1 MKARNI
7 PSIIVR
13 ILISAVLIFLLFYSM
28 LPAVNPKDKNFFV
41 FLILCILIF
50 LVVNFLSYTKDFLQ
64 TLGSGRGVEM
74 VRDETTGQFVFR
86 KSSGKKS
93 RVSMGKPLKYGFIA
107 IGLIIIFMTVASLLG
122 IQFFNATRYR
132 DLIVIENGDFAED
145 VAELNMSQIP
155 VVDKDTASRL
165 GSRKLG
171 EMTELVSQFEIQND
185 YTQINYNG
193 APVRVTPLRY
203 ADPIKWLFNHKE
215 GLPAY
220 LTVDMVTQE
229 TNLVWLD
236 QGMKYSPSEYFF
248 RNIYRYIR
256 FKYPTKIFETV
267 SFEID
272 DNGTPYWIAPTITYR
287 VGWWDGKD
295 VGGAVLVN
303 AVTGESQ
310 WYAKEDV
317 PQWVDQLYYADL
329 LIHQLDDNGKFQ
341 HGYLNSVFGQKDV
354 RRTTYGY
361 NYMAIND
368 DVYLYTGMSS
378 VTADESNIGFVL
390 VNCRTKETKFYTVPG
405 ATETSAMASAQGQV
419 QHLNYTA
426 TFPLLLNIS
435 DRPTYFISLKDNAG
449 LVKMYA
455 FVDVEQ
461 YQIVGTGQT
470 IDEAKSNYRKA
481 LNLEDVEVK
490 EETESAHASGTVASV
505 ASAVV
510 SGNTCYYFTLEGDP
524 NVYTAF
530 IDVNERLPFMTAGSV
545 LDFSYTE
552 EGTVRNV
559 TELTQIKNPGG
570 GADTNAAE
578 PVVENADENA
588 GENAAEHADAIADEN
603 TGENANTGE
612 DAGADPDVNT
622 EAGFSGSAGS
632 DPGETARESSD
643 HRAGETPDGNAL

>member
-1 MKARNI
+1 MKAKNI
-7 PSIIVR
+7 SSMVIR
-13 ILISAVLIFLLFYSM
+13 ILVSAVLMFLLFYSM
-28 LPAVNPKDKNFFV
+28 LPAVNLRDKNFLV

-64 TLGSGRGVEM
+64 TLGSGRGVQM
-74 VRDETTGQFVFR
+74 VKDEETGQFVFR
-86 KSSGKKS
+86 RNSGKRS
-93 RVSMGKPLKYGFIA
+93 GVSLGRPLKYGFIA
-107 IGLIIIFMTVASLLG
+107 IGLIIILMTVASLLG
-122 IQFFNATRYR
+122 LQFFNATRYR
-132 DLIVIENGDFAED
+132 DLITIEDGDFAQD

-171 EMTELVSQFEIQND
+171 EMTELVSQFEIQDD
-185 YTQINYNG
+185 YTQINYKG
-193 APVRVTPLRY
+193 SPYRVTPLRY
-203 ADPIKWLFNHKE
+203 ADPVKWLFNHKE

-229 TNLVWLD
+229 TNLVWLEN
-236 QGMKYSPSEYFF
+236 GMRYSPSEYFF

-256 FKYPTKIFETV
+256 FKYPTKMFETV

-272 DNGTPYWIAPTITYR
+272 DNGTPYWIAPTISYR
-287 VGWWDGKD
+287 IGWWDGKD
-295 VGGAVLVN
+295 IDGAVLVN
-303 AVTGESQ
+303 AVTGESE

-317 PQWVDQLYYADL
+317 PQWVDQLYYAEL
-329 LIHQLDDNGKFQ
+329 LIGQLDDNGRFQ
-341 HGYLNSVFGQKDV
+341 HGYINSVFGQKDV

-419 QHLNYTA
+419 QHLNYSA

-435 DRPTYFISLKDNAG
+435 NRPTYFLSLKDNAG

-481 LNLEDVEVK
+481 LNLEDVEVQ
-490 EETESAHASGTVASV
+490 EPVDSTEISGTVASL

-510 SGNTCYYFTLEGDP
+510 SGNTCYYFTLEGDSQ
-524 NVYTAF
+524 VYTASVD
-530 IDVNERLPFMTAGSV
+530 IHEKLPFMQPGAELS
-545 LDFSYTE
+545 FSYAE
-552 EGTVRNV
+552 DGAVRRV
-559 TELTQIKNPGG
+559 TEVHELTLPDSGEISSQTEAPE
-570 GADTNAAE
+570 ADSSQPETSEEVSQADGEAE
-578 PVVENADENA
+578 LHQGESVTETFPADE
-588 GENAAEHADAIADEN
+588 AADS
-603 TGENANTGE
+603 
-612 DAGADPDVNT
+612 
-622 EAGFSGSAGS
+622 EAGQ
-632 DPGETARESSD
+632 
-643 HRAGETPDGNAL
+643 PDEQPADGQ

>member
-1 MKARNI
+1 MKAKNI
-7 PSIIVR
+7 SSMVIR
-13 ILISAVLIFLLFYSM
+13 ILVLAVLMFLLFYSM
-28 LPAVNPKDKNFFV
+28 LPAVNLRDKNFLV

-64 TLGSGRGVEM
+64 TLGSGRGVQM
-74 VRDETTGQFVFR
+74 VKDEETGQFVFR
-86 KSSGKKS
+86 RNSGKRS
-93 RVSMGKPLKYGFIA
+93 GVSLGRPLKYGFIA
-107 IGLIIIFMTVASLLG
+107 IGLIIILMTVASLLG
-122 IQFFNATRYR
+122 LQFFNATRYR
-132 DLIVIENGDFAED
+132 DLITIEDGDFAQD

-171 EMTELVSQFEIQND
+171 EMTELVSQFEIQDD
-185 YTQINYNG
+185 YTQINYKG
-193 APVRVTPLRY
+193 SPYRVTPLRY

-229 TNLVWLD
+229 TNLVWLEN
-236 QGMKYSPSEYFF
+236 GMRYSPSEYFF

-256 FKYPTKIFETV
+256 FKYPTKMFETV

-272 DNGTPYWIAPTITYR
+272 DNGTPYWIAPTISYR
-287 VGWWDGKD
+287 IGWWDGKD
-295 VGGAVLVN
+295 IDGAVLVN
-303 AVTGESQ
+303 AVTGESE

-317 PQWVDQLYYADL
+317 PQWVDQLYYAEL
-329 LIHQLDDNGKFQ
+329 LIGQLDDNGRFQ
-341 HGYLNSVFGQKDV
+341 HGYINSVFGQKDV

-419 QHLNYTA
+419 QHLNYSA

-435 DRPTYFISLKDNAG
+435 NRPTYFLSLKDNAG

-481 LNLEDVEVK
+481 LNLEDVEVQ
-490 EETESAHASGTVASV
+490 EPVDSTEISGTVASL

-510 SGNTCYYFTLEGDP
+510 SGNTCYYFTLEGDSQ
-524 NVYTAF
+524 VYTASVD
-530 IDVNERLPFMTAGSV
+530 IHEKLPFMQPGAELS
-545 LDFSYTE
+545 FSYAE
-552 EGTVRNV
+552 DGAVRRV
-559 TELTQIKNPGG
+559 TEVHELTLPDSGEISSQTEAPE
-570 GADTNAAE
+570 ADSSQPETSEEVSQADGEAE
-578 PVVENADENA
+578 LHQGESVTETFPADE
-588 GENAAEHADAIADEN
+588 AADS
-603 TGENANTGE
+603 
-612 DAGADPDVNT
+612 
-622 EAGFSGSAGS
+622 EAGQ
-632 DPGETARESSD
+632 
-643 HRAGETPDGNAL
+643 PDEQPADGQ

>member
-1 MKARNI
+1 MKAKNI
-7 PSIIVR
+7 SSMVIR
-13 ILISAVLIFLLFYSM
+13 ILVSAVLMFLLFYSM
-28 LPAVNPKDKNFFV
+28 LPAVNLRDKNFLV

-64 TLGSGRGVEM
+64 TLGSGRGVQM
-74 VRDETTGQFVFR
+74 VKDEETGQFVFR
-86 KSSGKKS
+86 RNSGKRS
-93 RVSMGKPLKYGFIA
+93 GVSLGRPLKYGFIA
-107 IGLIIIFMTVASLLG
+107 IGLIIILMTVASLLG
-122 IQFFNATRYR
+122 LQFFNATRYR
-132 DLIVIENGDFAED
+132 DLITIEDGDFAQD

-171 EMTELVSQFEIQND
+171 EMTELVSQFEIQDD
-185 YTQINYNG
+185 YTQINYKG
-193 APVRVTPLRY
+193 SPYRVTPLRY

-229 TNLVWLD
+229 TNLVWLEN
-236 QGMKYSPSEYFF
+236 GMRYSPSEYFF

-256 FKYPTKIFETV
+256 FKYPTKMFETV

-272 DNGTPYWIAPTITYR
+272 DNGTPYWIAPTISYR
-287 VGWWDGKD
+287 IGWWDGKD
-295 VGGAVLVN
+295 IDGAVLVN
-303 AVTGESQ
+303 AVTGESE

-317 PQWVDQLYYADL
+317 PQWVDQLYYAEL
-329 LIHQLDDNGKFQ
+329 LIGQLDDNGRFQ
-341 HGYLNSVFGQKDV
+341 HGYINSVFGQKDV

-419 QHLNYTA
+419 QHLNYSA

-435 DRPTYFISLKDNAG
+435 NRPTYFLSLKDNAG

-481 LNLEDVEVK
+481 LNLEDVEVQ
-490 EETESAHASGTVASV
+490 EPVDSTEISGTVASL

-510 SGNTCYYFTLEGDP
+510 SGNTCYYFTLEGDSQ
-524 NVYTAF
+524 VYTASVD
-530 IDVNERLPFMTAGSV
+530 IHEKLPFMQPGAELS
-545 LDFSYTE
+545 FSYAE
-552 EGTVRNV
+552 DGAVRRV
-559 TELTQIKNPGG
+559 TEVHELTLPDSGDISSQTEAPE
-570 GADTNAAE
+570 ADSSQPETSEEVSQADGEAE
-578 PVVENADENA
+578 LHQGESVTETFPADE
-588 GENAAEHADAIADEN
+588 AADS
-603 TGENANTGE
+603 
-612 DAGADPDVNT
+612 
-622 EAGFSGSAGS
+622 EAGQPAGQ
-632 DPGETARESSD
+632 PA
-643 HRAGETPDGNAL
+643 DGQ

>member
-1 MKARNI
+1 MKAKNI
-7 PSIIVR
+7 SSMVIR
-13 ILISAVLIFLLFYSM
+13 ILVSAVLMFLLFYSM
-28 LPAVNPKDKNFFV
+28 LPAVNLRDKNFLV

-64 TLGSGRGVEM
+64 TLGSGRGVQM
-74 VRDETTGQFVFR
+74 VKDEETGQFVFR
-86 KSSGKKS
+86 RNSGKRS
-93 RVSMGKPLKYGFIA
+93 GVSLGRPLKYGFIA
-107 IGLIIIFMTVASLLG
+107 IGLIIILMTVASLLG
-122 IQFFNATRYR
+122 LQFFNATRYR
-132 DLIVIENGDFAED
+132 DLITIEEGDFAQD

-171 EMTELVSQFEIQND
+171 EMTELVSQFEIQDD
-185 YTQINYNG
+185 YTQINYKG
-193 APVRVTPLRY
+193 SPYRVTPLRY

-229 TNLVWLD
+229 TNLVWLEN
-236 QGMKYSPSEYFF
+236 GMRYSPSEYFF

-256 FKYPTKIFETV
+256 FKYPTKMFETV

-272 DNGTPYWIAPTITYR
+272 DNGTPYWIAPTISYR
-287 VGWWDGKD
+287 IGWWDGKD
-295 VGGAVLVN
+295 IDGAVLVN
-303 AVTGESQ
+303 AVTGESE

-317 PQWVDQLYYADL
+317 PQWVDQLYYAEL
-329 LIHQLDDNGKFQ
+329 LIGQLDDNGRFQ
-341 HGYLNSVFGQKDV
+341 HGYINSVFGQKDV

-419 QHLNYTA
+419 QHLNYSA

-435 DRPTYFISLKDNAG
+435 NRPTYFLSLKDNAG

-481 LNLEDVEVK
+481 LNLEDVEVQ
-490 EETESAHASGTVASV
+490 EPVDSTEISGTVASL

-510 SGNTCYYFTLEGDP
+510 SGNTCYYFTLEGDSQ
-524 NVYTAF
+524 VYTASVD
-530 IDVNERLPFMTAGSV
+530 IHEKLPFMQPGAELS
-545 LDFSYTE
+545 FSYAE
-552 EGTVRNV
+552 DGAVRRV
-559 TELTQIKNPGG
+559 TEVHELTLPDSGEISSQTEAPE
-570 GADTNAAE
+570 ADSSQPETSEEVSQADGEAE
-578 PVVENADENA
+578 LHQGESVTETFPADE
-588 GENAAEHADAIADEN
+588 AADS
-603 TGENANTGE
+603 
-612 DAGADPDVNT
+612 
-622 EAGFSGSAGS
+622 EAGQ
-632 DPGETARESSD
+632 
-643 HRAGETPDGNAL
+643 PDEQPADGQ

>member
-1 MKARNI
+1 MKAKNI
-7 PSIIVR
+7 SSMVIR
-13 ILISAVLIFLLFYSM
+13 ILVSAALMFLLFYSM
-28 LPAVNPKDKNFFV
+28 LPAVNLKDKNFLV

-50 LVVNFLSYTKDFLQ
+50 LVVNFLSYMKDFLQ
-64 TLGSGRGVEM
+64 TLGSGRGVQM
-74 VRDETTGQFVFR
+74 VKDEETGQFVFR
-86 KSSGKKS
+86 RNSSQKSS
-93 RVSMGKPLKYGFIA
+93 VSLGRPLKYGFIA
-107 IGLIIIFMTVASLLG
+107 IGIIIILMTAASLMGL
-122 IQFFNATRYR
+122 QFFNATRYR
-132 DLIVIENGDFAED
+132 DLVAIENGDFSQD

-185 YTQINYNG
+185 YTQINYKG
-193 APVRVTPLRY
+193 SPYRVTPLRY
-203 ADPIKWLFNHKE
+203 ADPVKWLFNHKE

-229 TNLVWLD
+229 TNLVWLEN
-236 QGMKYSPSEYFF
+236 GMRYSPSEYFF

-256 FKYPTKIFETV
+256 FKYPTKMFETV

-272 DNGTPYWIAPTITYR
+272 DSGTPYWIAPTITYR
-287 VGWWDGKD
+287 IGWWDGKD
-295 VGGAVLVN
+295 IDGAVLVN

-310 WYAKEDV
+310 WYPKEEV
-317 PQWVDQLYYADL
+317 PQWVDQLYYAEL
-329 LIHQLDDNGKFQ
+329 LIGQLDDNGRFQ
-341 HGYLNSVFGQKDV
+341 HGYINSVFGQRDV

-419 QHLNYTA
+419 QHLNYSA

-435 DRPTYFISLKDNAG
+435 NRPTYFLSLKDNAG

-470 IDEAKSNYRKA
+470 IDEAKRNYRKA
-481 LNLEDVEVK
+481 LNLEEVEVQ
-490 EETESAHASGTVASV
+490 EPADSTEITGTVASL
-505 ASAVV
+505 ANAVV
-510 SGNTCYYFTLEGDP
+510 SGNTCYYFTLEGDSQ
-524 NVYTAF
+524 VYTAF
-530 IDVNERLPFMTAGSV
+530 VDVHEKLPFMQPGAELS
-545 LDFSYTE
+545 FSYSE
-552 EGTVRNV
+552 DGAVRRV
-559 TELTQIKNPGG
+559 TEVHKLILSD
-570 GADTNAAE
+570 GASASSQPAASLEAAQAPAE
-578 PVVENADENA
+578 PALSQLESMDETFPA
-588 GENAAEHADAIADEN
+588 
-603 TGENANTGE
+603 
-612 DAGADPDVNT
+612 
-622 EAGFSGSAGS
+622 
-632 DPGETARESSD
+632 GETADAE
-643 HRAGETPDGNAL
+643 AEQTAAEQ

>member
-1 MKARNI
+1 MKAKNI
-7 PSIIVR
+7 SSMVIR
-13 ILISAVLIFLLFYSM
+13 ILVSAALMFLLFYSM
-28 LPAVNPKDKNFFV
+28 LPAVNLKDKNFLV

-50 LVVNFLSYTKDFLQ
+50 LVVNFLSYMKDFLQ
-64 TLGSGRGVEM
+64 TLGSGRGVQM
-74 VRDETTGQFVFR
+74 VKDEETGQFVFR
-86 KSSGKKS
+86 RNSSQKSS
-93 RVSMGKPLKYGFIA
+93 VSLGRPLKYGFIA
-107 IGLIIIFMTVASLLG
+107 IGIIIILMTAASLMGL
-122 IQFFNATRYR
+122 QFFNATRYR
-132 DLIVIENGDFAED
+132 DLVAIENGDFSQD

-185 YTQINYNG
+185 YTQINYKG
-193 APVRVTPLRY
+193 SPYRVTPLRY
-203 ADPIKWLFNHKE
+203 ADPVKWLFNHKE

-229 TNLVWLD
+229 TNLVWLEN
-236 QGMKYSPSEYFF
+236 GMRYSPSEYFF

-256 FKYPTKIFETV
+256 FKYPTKMFETV

-272 DNGTPYWIAPTITYR
+272 DSGTPYWIAPTITYR
-287 VGWWDGKD
+287 IGWWDGKD
-295 VGGAVLVN
+295 IDGAVLVN

-310 WYAKEDV
+310 WYSKEEV
-317 PQWVDQLYYADL
+317 PQWVDQLYYAEL
-329 LIHQLDDNGKFQ
+329 LIGQLDDNGRFQ
-341 HGYLNSVFGQKDV
+341 HGYINSVFGQRDV

-419 QHLNYTA
+419 QHLNYSA

-435 DRPTYFISLKDNAG
+435 NRPTYFLSLKDNAG

-470 IDEAKSNYRKA
+470 IDEAKRNYRKA
-481 LNLEDVEVK
+481 LNLEEVEVQ
-490 EETESAHASGTVASV
+490 EPADSTEITGTVASL
-505 ASAVV
+505 ANAVV
-510 SGNTCYYFTLEGDP
+510 SGNTCYYFTLEGDSQ
-524 NVYTAF
+524 VYTAF
-530 IDVNERLPFMTAGSV
+530 VDVHEKLPFMQPGAELS
-545 LDFSYTE
+545 FSYSE
-552 EGTVRNV
+552 DGAVRRV
-559 TELTQIKNPGG
+559 TEVHELILPD
-570 GADTNAAE
+570 GASASSQPAASLEAAQAPAE
-578 PVVENADENA
+578 PALSQPESMDETFPA
-588 GENAAEHADAIADEN
+588 
-603 TGENANTGE
+603 
-612 DAGADPDVNT
+612 
-622 EAGFSGSAGS
+622 
-632 DPGETARESSD
+632 GETADAE
-643 HRAGETPDGNAL
+643 AEQTAAEQ

>member
-1 MKARNI
+1 MKAKNI
-7 PSIIVR
+7 SSMVIR
-13 ILISAVLIFLLFYSM
+13 ILVSAVLMFLLFYSM
-28 LPAVNPKDKNFFV
+28 LPAVNLRDKNFLV

-64 TLGSGRGVEM
+64 TLGSGRGVQM
-74 VRDETTGQFVFR
+74 VKDEETGQFVFR
-86 KSSGKKS
+86 RNSGKRS
-93 RVSMGKPLKYGFIA
+93 GVSLGRPLKYGFIA
-107 IGLIIIFMTVASLLG
+107 IGLIIILMTVASLLG
-122 IQFFNATRYR
+122 LQFFNATRYR
-132 DLIVIENGDFAED
+132 DLITIEEGDFAQD

-171 EMTELVSQFEIQND
+171 EMTELVSQFEIQDD
-185 YTQINYNG
+185 YTQINYKG
-193 APVRVTPLRY
+193 SPYRVTPLRY
-203 ADPIKWLFNHKE
+203 ADPVKWLFNHKE

-229 TNLVWLD
+229 TNLVWLEN
-236 QGMKYSPSEYFF
+236 GMRYSPSEYFF

-256 FKYPTKIFETV
+256 FKYPTKMFETV

-272 DNGTPYWIAPTITYR
+272 DNGTPYWIAPTISYR
-287 VGWWDGKD
+287 IGWWDGKD
-295 VGGAVLVN
+295 IDGAVLVN
-303 AVTGESQ
+303 AVTGESE

-317 PQWVDQLYYADL
+317 PQWVDQLYYAEL
-329 LIHQLDDNGKFQ
+329 LIGQLDDNGRFQ
-341 HGYLNSVFGQKDV
+341 HGYINSVFGQKDV

-419 QHLNYTA
+419 QHLNYSA

-435 DRPTYFISLKDNAG
+435 NRPTYFLSLKDNAG

-481 LNLEDVEVK
+481 LNLEDVEVQ
-490 EETESAHASGTVASV
+490 EPVDSTEISGTVASL

-510 SGNTCYYFTLEGDP
+510 SGNTCYYFTLEGDSQ
-524 NVYTAF
+524 VYTASVD
-530 IDVNERLPFMTAGSV
+530 IHEKLPFMQPGAELS
-545 LDFSYTE
+545 FSYAE
-552 EGTVRNV
+552 DGAVRRV
-559 TELTQIKNPGG
+559 TEVHELTLPDSGEISSQTEAPE
-570 GADTNAAE
+570 ADSSQPETSEEVSQADGEAE
-578 PVVENADENA
+578 LHQGESVTETFPADE
-588 GENAAEHADAIADEN
+588 AADS
-603 TGENANTGE
+603 
-612 DAGADPDVNT
+612 
-622 EAGFSGSAGS
+622 EAGQ
-632 DPGETARESSD
+632 
-643 HRAGETPDGNAL
+643 PDEQPADGQ

>member
-1 MKARNI
+1 MKAKNI
-7 PSIIVR
+7 SSMVIR
-13 ILISAVLIFLLFYSM
+13 ILVSAVLMFLLFYSM
-28 LPAVNPKDKNFFV
+28 LPAVNLRDKNFLV

-64 TLGSGRGVEM
+64 TLGSGRGVQM
-74 VRDETTGQFVFR
+74 VKDEETGQFVFR
-86 KSSGKKS
+86 RNSGKRS
-93 RVSMGKPLKYGFIA
+93 GVSLGRPLKYGFIA
-107 IGLIIIFMTVASLLG
+107 IGLIIILMTVASLLG
-122 IQFFNATRYR
+122 LQFFNATRYR
-132 DLIVIENGDFAED
+132 DLITIEEGDFAQD

-171 EMTELVSQFEIQND
+171 EMTELVSQFEIQDD
-185 YTQINYNG
+185 YTQINYTG
-193 APVRVTPLRY
+193 SPYRVTPLRY
-203 ADPIKWLFNHKE
+203 ADPVKWLFNHKE

-229 TNLVWLD
+229 TNLVWLEN
-236 QGMKYSPSEYFF
+236 GMRYSPSEYFF

-272 DNGTPYWIAPTITYR
+272 DNGTPYWIAPTISYR
-287 VGWWDGKD
+287 IGWWDGKD
-295 VGGAVLVN
+295 IDGAVLVN
-303 AVTGESQ
+303 AVTGESE

-317 PQWVDQLYYADL
+317 PQWVDQLYYAEL
-329 LIHQLDDNGKFQ
+329 LIGQLDDNGRFQ
-341 HGYLNSVFGQKDV
+341 HGYINSVFGQKDV

-419 QHLNYTA
+419 QHLNYSA

-435 DRPTYFISLKDNAG
+435 NRPTYFLSLKDNAG

-481 LNLEDVEVK
+481 LNLEDVDVQEPVDS
-490 EETESAHASGTVASV
+490 TEISGTVASL

-510 SGNTCYYFTLEGDP
+510 SGNTCYYFTLEGDSQ
-524 NVYTAF
+524 VYTDSVD
-530 IDVNERLPFMTAGSV
+530 IHEKLPFMQPGAELS
-545 LDFSYTE
+545 FSYAE
-552 EGTVRNV
+552 DGAVRRV
-559 TELTQIKNPGG
+559 TEVHELTLPDSGEISSQTEAPE
-570 GADTNAAE
+570 ADSSQPETSEEVSQADGEAE
-578 PVVENADENA
+578 LHQGESVTETFPADE
-588 GENAAEHADAIADEN
+588 AADS
-603 TGENANTGE
+603 
-612 DAGADPDVNT
+612 
-622 EAGFSGSAGS
+622 EAGQ
-632 DPGETARESSD
+632 
-643 HRAGETPDGNAL
+643 PDEQPADGQ

>member
-1 MKARNI
+1 MKAKNI
-7 PSIIVR
+7 SSMVIR
-13 ILISAVLIFLLFYSM
+13 ILVSAALMFLLFYST
-28 LPAVNPKDKNFFV
+28 LPAVNLRDKNFLV

-64 TLGSGRGVEM
+64 TLGSGRGVQM
-74 VRDETTGQFVFR
+74 VKDEETGQFVFR
-86 KSSGKKS
+86 RNSGKRS
-93 RVSMGKPLKYGFIA
+93 GVSLGRPLKYGFIA
-107 IGLIIIFMTVASLLG
+107 IGLIIILMTVASLLG
-122 IQFFNATRYR
+122 LQFFNATRYR
-132 DLIVIENGDFAED
+132 DLITIEDGDFAQD

-171 EMTELVSQFEIQND
+171 EMTELVSQFEIQDD
-185 YTQINYNG
+185 YTQINYKG
-193 APVRVTPLRY
+193 SPYRVTPLRY

-229 TNLVWLD
+229 TNLVWLEN
-236 QGMKYSPSEYFF
+236 GMRYSPSEYFF

-256 FKYPTKIFETV
+256 FKYPTKMFETV

-272 DNGTPYWIAPTITYR
+272 DNGTPYWIAPTISYR
-287 VGWWDGKD
+287 IGWWDGKD
-295 VGGAVLVN
+295 IDGAVLVN
-303 AVTGESQ
+303 AVTGESE

-317 PQWVDQLYYADL
+317 PQWVDQLYYAEL
-329 LIHQLDDNGKFQ
+329 LIGQLDDNGRFQ
-341 HGYLNSVFGQKDV
+341 HGYINSVFGQKDV

-419 QHLNYTA
+419 QHLNYSA

-435 DRPTYFISLKDNAG
+435 NRPTYFLSLKDNAG

-481 LNLEDVEVK
+481 LNLEDVEVQ
-490 EETESAHASGTVASV
+490 ELVDSTEISGTVASL

-510 SGNTCYYFTLEGDP
+510 SGNTCYYFTLEGDSQ
-524 NVYTAF
+524 VYTASVD
-530 IDVNERLPFMTAGSV
+530 IHEKLPFMQPGAELS
-545 LDFSYTE
+545 FSYAE
-552 EGTVRNV
+552 DGAVRQV
-559 TELTQIKNPGG
+559 TEVHELTL
-570 GADTNAAE
+570 
-578 PVVENADENA
+578 
-588 GENAAEHADAIADEN
+588 
-603 TGENANTGE
+603 
-612 DAGADPDVNT
+612 PDSGDISSQT
-622 EAGFSGSAGS
+622 EAPEADSIQPETSEEVSPADSEAGQ
-632 DPGETARESSD
+632 PA
-643 HRAGETPDGNAL
+643 DGQ

>member
-1 MKARNI
+1 MKAKNI
-7 PSIIVR
+7 SSMVIR
-13 ILISAVLIFLLFYSM
+13 ILVSAALMFLLFYSM
-28 LPAVNPKDKNFFV
+28 LPAVNLRDKNFLV

-64 TLGSGRGVEM
+64 TLGSGRGVQM
-74 VRDETTGQFVFR
+74 VKDEETGQFVFR
-86 KSSGKKS
+86 RNSGKRS
-93 RVSMGKPLKYGFIA
+93 GASLGRPLKYGFIA
-107 IGLIIIFMTVASLLG
+107 IGLIIILMTVASLLG
-122 IQFFNATRYR
+122 LQFFNATRYR
-132 DLIVIENGDFAED
+132 DLITIEDGDFAQD

-171 EMTELVSQFEIQND
+171 EMTELVSQFEIQDD
-185 YTQINYNG
+185 YTQINYKG
-193 APVRVTPLRY
+193 SPYRVTPLRY

-229 TNLVWLD
+229 TNLVWLEN
-236 QGMKYSPSEYFF
+236 GMRYSPSEYFF

-256 FKYPTKIFETV
+256 FKYPTKMFETV

-272 DNGTPYWIAPTITYR
+272 DNGTPYWIAPTISYR
-287 VGWWDGKD
+287 IGWWDGKD
-295 VGGAVLVN
+295 IDGAVLVN
-303 AVTGESQ
+303 AVTGESE

-317 PQWVDQLYYADL
+317 PQWVDQLYYAEL
-329 LIHQLDDNGKFQ
+329 LIGQLDDNGRFQ
-341 HGYLNSVFGQKDV
+341 HGYINSVFGQKDV

-419 QHLNYTA
+419 QHLNYSA

-435 DRPTYFISLKDNAG
+435 NRPTYFLSLKDNAG

-481 LNLEDVEVK
+481 LNLEDVEVQ
-490 EETESAHASGTVASV
+490 ELVDSTEISGTVASL

-510 SGNTCYYFTLEGDP
+510 SGNTCYYFTLEGDSQ
-524 NVYTAF
+524 VYTASVD
-530 IDVNERLPFMTAGSV
+530 IHEKLPFMQPGAELS
-545 LDFSYTE
+545 FSYAE
-552 EGTVRNV
+552 DGAVRRV
-559 TELTQIKNPGG
+559 TEVHEL
-570 GADTNAAE
+570 AL
-578 PVVENADENA
+578 
-588 GENAAEHADAIADEN
+588 
-603 TGENANTGE
+603 
-612 DAGADPDVNT
+612 PDSGDISSQT
-622 EAGFSGSAGS
+622 EAPEADSIQPETSEEVSPADSEAGQ
-632 DPGETARESSD
+632 PA
-643 HRAGETPDGNAL
+643 DGQ

>member
-1 MKARNI
+1 MKAKNI
-7 PSIIVR
+7 SSMVIR
-13 ILISAVLIFLLFYSM
+13 ILVSAALMFLLFYSM
-28 LPAVNPKDKNFFV
+28 LPAVNLRDKNFLV

-64 TLGSGRGVEM
+64 TLGSGRGVQM
-74 VRDETTGQFVFR
+74 VKDEETGQFVFR
-86 KSSGKKS
+86 RNSGKRS
-93 RVSMGKPLKYGFIA
+93 GVSLGRPLKYGFIA
-107 IGLIIIFMTVASLLG
+107 IGLIIILMTVASLLG
-122 IQFFNATRYR
+122 LQFFNATRYR
-132 DLIVIENGDFAED
+132 DLITIEDGDFAQD

-171 EMTELVSQFEIQND
+171 EMTELVSQFEIQDD
-185 YTQINYNG
+185 YTQINYKG
-193 APVRVTPLRY
+193 SPYRVTPLRY

-229 TNLVWLD
+229 TNLVWLEN
-236 QGMKYSPSEYFF
+236 GMRYSPSEYFF

-256 FKYPTKIFETV
+256 FKYPTKMFETV

-272 DNGTPYWIAPTITYR
+272 DNGTPYWIAPTISYR
-287 VGWWDGKD
+287 IGWWDGKD
-295 VGGAVLVN
+295 IDGAVLVN
-303 AVTGESQ
+303 AVTGESE

-317 PQWVDQLYYADL
+317 PQWVDQLYYAEL
-329 LIHQLDDNGKFQ
+329 LIGQLDDNGRFQ
-341 HGYLNSVFGQKDV
+341 HGYINSVFGQKDV

-419 QHLNYTA
+419 QHLNYSA

-435 DRPTYFISLKDNAG
+435 NRPTYFLSLKDNAG

-481 LNLEDVEVK
+481 LNLEDVEVQ
-490 EETESAHASGTVASV
+490 EPVDSTEISGTVASL

-510 SGNTCYYFTLEGDP
+510 SGNTCYYFTLEGDSQ
-524 NVYTAF
+524 VYTASVD
-530 IDVNERLPFMTAGSV
+530 IHEKLPFMQPGAELS
-545 LDFSYTE
+545 FSYAE
-552 EGTVRNV
+552 DGAVRRV
-559 TELTQIKNPGG
+559 TEVHELTLPDSGEISSQTEAPE
-570 GADTNAAE
+570 ADSSQPETSEEVSQADGEAE
-578 PVVENADENA
+578 LHQGESVTETFPADE
-588 GENAAEHADAIADEN
+588 AADS
-603 TGENANTGE
+603 
-612 DAGADPDVNT
+612 
-622 EAGFSGSAGS
+622 EAGQ
-632 DPGETARESSD
+632 
-643 HRAGETPDGNAL
+643 PDEQPADGQ

>member
-1 MKARNI
+1 MKAKNI
-7 PSIIVR
+7 SSMVIR
-13 ILISAVLIFLLFYSM
+13 ILVSAALMFLLFYSM
-28 LPAVNPKDKNFFV
+28 LPAVNLRDKNFLV

-64 TLGSGRGVEM
+64 ILGSGRGVQM
-74 VRDETTGQFVFR
+74 VKDEETGQFVFR
-86 KSSGKKS
+86 RNSGKRS
-93 RVSMGKPLKYGFIA
+93 GVSLGRPLKYGFIA
-107 IGLIIIFMTVASLLG
+107 IGLIIILMTVASLLG
-122 IQFFNATRYR
+122 LQFFNATRYR
-132 DLIVIENGDFAED
+132 DLITIEDGDFAQD

-171 EMTELVSQFEIQND
+171 EMTELVSQFEIQDD
-185 YTQINYNG
+185 YTQINYKG
-193 APVRVTPLRY
+193 SPYRVTPLRY

-229 TNLVWLD
+229 TNLVWLEN
-236 QGMKYSPSEYFF
+236 GMRYSPSEYFF

-256 FKYPTKIFETV
+256 FKYPTKMFETV

-272 DNGTPYWIAPTITYR
+272 DNGTPYWIAPTISYR
-287 VGWWDGKD
+287 IGWWDGKD
-295 VGGAVLVN
+295 IDGAVLVN
-303 AVTGESQ
+303 AVTGESE

-317 PQWVDQLYYADL
+317 PQWVDQLYYAEL
-329 LIHQLDDNGKFQ
+329 LIGQLDDNGRFQ
-341 HGYLNSVFGQKDV
+341 HGYINSVFGQKDV

-419 QHLNYTA
+419 QHLNYSA

-435 DRPTYFISLKDNAG
+435 NRPTYFLSLKDNAG

-481 LNLEDVEVK
+481 LNLEDVEVQ
-490 EETESAHASGTVASV
+490 EPVDSTEISGTVASL

-510 SGNTCYYFTLEGDP
+510 SGNTCYYFTLEGDSQ
-524 NVYTAF
+524 VYTASVD
-530 IDVNERLPFMTAGSV
+530 IHEKLPFMQPGAELS
-545 LDFSYTE
+545 FSYAE
-552 EGTVRNV
+552 DGAVRRV
-559 TELTQIKNPGG
+559 TEVHELTLPDSGEISSQTEAPE
-570 GADTNAAE
+570 ADSSQPETSEEVSQADGEAE
-578 PVVENADENA
+578 LHQGESVTETFPADE
-588 GENAAEHADAIADEN
+588 AADS
-603 TGENANTGE
+603 
-612 DAGADPDVNT
+612 
-622 EAGFSGSAGS
+622 EAGQPA
-632 DPGETARESSD
+632 
-643 HRAGETPDGNAL
+643 DGQ